1 MVDRVAAPAA
11 ATARAPRPP
20 LARKEAPMEALAP
33 HADLPGMCPP
43 RPRRG
48 CGTSTPSRPS
58 PWDPPR
64 DSPTRPPAASTRPAR
79 PRTRNK
85 SANAKISAITTS
97 PNCNRIPPPPPLTN
111 SARRRRHKTSTSNPL
126 QPHRHHRASRGRLTR
141 RRRGSCESRRCYK
154 PEASLFYFSY
164 GQLET
169 DVVFCSTLNSHR
181 QDEGSARRRRRR
193 AATASERPER
203 HHQTRPVLTVP
214 RRAARRVQRL
224 RLGHSSTAES
234 SAGVSS
240 ARNFVSGEKFIL
252 ILVWAI
258 SMTTSCFVYRRTG
271 CFRKR
276 RMPSGDLSRANRTMP
291 PRANGSRRR

>member
-48 CGTSTPSRPS
+48 CGTSTRSRPS

-97 PNCNRIPPPPPLTN
+97 PNCNRIPPPPLTN

-164 GQLET
+164 GQSET
-169 DVVFCSTLNSHR
+169 DVVFCSRNSYR

-203 HHQTRPVLTVP
+203 HHQTRPVLPGP

-240 ARNFVSGEKFIL
+240 ARNFISGEKFIL
-252 ILVWAI
+252 ILV
-258 SMTTSCFVYRRTG
+258 
-271 CFRKR
+271 
-276 RMPSGDLSRANRTMP
+276 
-291 PRANGSRRR
+291 

>member
-20 LARKEAPMEALAP
+20 LARKEAPMRWLSLPTPIYQGCVRLAP
-33 HADLPGMCPP
+33 AEGAGRLRARDPLRGIPRGTRQPDRQLRPHVRPDPGRETRARTQRSQRLPPHQTATAS
-43 RPRRG
+43 RRRH
-48 CGTSTPSRPS
+48 SR
-58 PWDPPR
+58 
-64 DSPTRPPAASTRPAR
+64 TH
-79 PRTRNK
+79 
-85 SANAKISAITTS
+85 
-97 PNCNRIPPPPPLTN
+97 
-111 SARRRRHKTSTSNPL
+111 ARRRRHKTSTSNPL

-203 HHQTRPVLTVP
+203 HHQTRPVLPVP

-258 SMTTSCFVYRRTG
+258 RLTTSCFVYRRTG